1 MTSARREH
9 NIKLI
14 VPAFSIVIC
23 KAMCGYLRFV
33 SLFDDDDRFGV
44 FYCQFIGCF
53 VVPHSLL
60 FFHIVY
66 SHRRETLRVFV
77 LSVMID
83 EFILHKTAVSSL
95 AHIEALALRL
105 DAASRAHRDIMSTAQ
120 SAVATLR
127 LINDTP
133 SPHVVFSDV
142 KVASPSR
149 QTDLWVTAS
158 LTRAAANL
166 LTSMEDQQRRIETA
180 LQQSSGR
187 LRQQCTRV
195 DQFRALSK
203 VLLKAFD
210 AGDPSVLQ
218 NSPAESSSS
227 LYTMELRKELR
238 KRQAAQLHARRSHVA
253 ELAAVAAGEKPLFY
267 LDDDANGSRAG
278 GDVLQ
283 QLDAQMTDLLR
294 SLQGNLHHLRRQRAA
309 VADAI
314 DQSLECLI
322 ETTTD
327 VA

>member
-1 MTSARREH
+1 MTTT
-9 NIKLI
+9 
-14 VPAFSIVIC
+14 V
-23 KAMCGYLRFV
+23 
-33 SLFDDDDRFGV
+33 DGV
-44 FYCQFIGCF
+44 LHCQFIGCF
-53 VVPHSLL
+53 FVPHYLLL
-60 FFHIVY
+60 FFTSLI
-66 SHRRETLRVFV
+66 SRCRERLQVFV
-77 LSVMID
+77 SSAMID
-83 EFILHKTAVSSL
+83 ESILHNTAVSSL

-105 DAASRAHRDIMSTAQ
+105 DAASRAHRDIMTAAQ

-142 KVASPSR
+142 KVAPSR
-149 QTDLWVTAS
+149 QTNLCVTAS
-158 LTRAAANL
+158 LTSAAANL
-166 LTSMEDQQRRIETA
+166 LTSMENEQRRIETA

-187 LRQQCTRV
+187 LHQQSTRV

-210 AGDPSVLQ
+210 AGDPSFLQ

-227 LYTMELRKELR
+227 LYAMELRKELR

-253 ELAAVAAGEKPLFY
+253 ELAAVAAGEKTLFH

-283 QLDAQMTDLLR
+283 QLDAQMTGLLR
-294 SLQGNLHHLRRQRAA
+294 SLQGNLHDLRRQRAA